1 MSLLTHCLSNDDE
14 QIPLRHCH
22 QLCRT
27 REHQMRSVAGPEDK
41 EVEGVCKVAVGMD
54 EVPLMLLLS
63 STNLLLNLLLNLLPK
78 IQLPVPCLQ
87 LGLTHFHMMARMLQW
102 AHLKMVTSLHLSLP
116 PSRQFLH
123 QTNQCRLTATVI
135 LITNGSISTIH
146 PLRPLLLAV
155 ADKLSYPMAFKLHK
169 HPCE

>member
-1 MSLLTHCLSNDDE
+1 MSLLTYCLSNDDE

-27 REHQMRSVAGPEDK
+27 REHQTRSVAGPEDK
-41 EVEGVCKVAVGMD
+41 EVEGVREVAVGVD
-54 EVPLMLLLS
+54 EVLLMILLS
-63 STNLLLNLLLNLLPK
+63 SMNLLPNLLPK

-87 LGLTHFHMMARMLQW
+87 LGLTHFHMMARMLRW
-102 AHLKMVTSLHLSLP
+102 AQLKMVASLHLSLP

-135 LITNGSISTIH
+135 LITNGSISMIH

-155 ADKLSYPMAFKLHK
+155 TDKLSYPMAFKLHK